1 MPRVVTGPD
10 LLGHLRPALAHSARA
25 TRLSGRG
32 ETGLGWDNLRKRGR
46 RRHAVQTLAAR
57 TASSQWR
64 DRPAPSLGVHV
75 MVQTGQQTPDSSK
88 NSQVG
93 VLMNGS
99 RTKVFWI
106 QIVYLAA
113 LAVIAGVY
121 FAGQLPAWLA
131 SPQGAGLSVQPG
143 VLFFGALG
151 GVLLSLEGVFQHG
164 HNWDETYFLWHIA
177 RPFVGAAVAVVA
189 VLILQAGILA
199 VGVQPAG
206 AGSSQTTG
214 ATPVDKDLLYYV
226 VAFLV
231 GYREESFRGLIK
243 KAADLIFTS
252 PTAAAAPAISS
263 IVKSDGLVAGGETVK
278 ISGSGF
284 TGTTAVRFGPWQ
296 AKFTVNS
303 DVEIQAT
310 TPQADAAGR
319 VSVLVVSPGGTAVA
333 PQLFEFK

>member
-1 MPRVVTGPD
+1 MSQAQRVLT
-10 LLGHLRPALAHSARA
+10 
-25 TRLSGRG
+25 
-32 ETGLGWDNLRKRGR
+32 
-46 RRHAVQTLAAR
+46 
-57 TASSQWR
+57 
-64 DRPAPSLGVHV
+64 
-75 MVQTGQQTPDSSK
+75 
-88 NSQVG
+88 
-93 VLMNGS
+93 NGS

-113 LAVIAGVY
+113 LAGVACAY
-121 FAGQLPAWLA
+121 FAGGLPAWLA

-164 HNWDETYFLWHIA
+164 HDWDETYFLWHIA
-177 RPFVGAAVAVVA
+177 RPIVGAAIAVVA

-199 VGVQPAG
+199 VGVQPIG
-206 AGSSQTTG
+206 PGSTQTPG
-214 ATPVDKDLLYYV
+214 VSPVDKDLLYYV
-226 VAFLV
+226 AAFVV
-231 GYREESFRGLIK
+231 GYREETFRDLIK

-252 PTAAAAPAISS
+252 PGAGSAPAIKS
-263 IVKSDGLVAGGETVK
+263 IDQDHGSVTGGDTVK